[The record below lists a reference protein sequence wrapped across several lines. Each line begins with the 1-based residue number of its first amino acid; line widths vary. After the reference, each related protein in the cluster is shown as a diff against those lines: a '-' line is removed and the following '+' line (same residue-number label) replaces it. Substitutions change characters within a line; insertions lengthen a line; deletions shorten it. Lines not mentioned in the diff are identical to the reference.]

1 MLPINNKDKSGV
13 IKTMRGIKLFSLA
26 FLFAFSGILYAGQV
40 NVNTA
45 DAKKIAS
52 ELSGIGAVRAEAIVI
67 YRKENGKFKSID
79 ELVKVR
85 GIGEKTIEKNRSNIV
100 LSIENKSS

>member
-1 MLPINNKDKSGV
+1 
-13 IKTMRGIKLFSLA
+13 MRGIKLFSLS
-26 FLFAFSGILYAGQV
+26 LLLTFSGILFAGQV

-45 DAKKIAS
+45 SAKKIAS
-52 ELSGIGAVRAEAIVI
+52 ELSGIGVVRAEAIVI

-79 ELVKVR
+79 ELAKVR
-85 GIGEKTIEKNRSNIV
+85 GIGKKTIEKNRSNIV

>member
-1 MLPINNKDKSGV
+1 
-13 IKTMRGIKLFSLA
+13 MRRIKLLGIA
-26 FLFAFSGILYAGQV
+26 LLLAFSGILSAGQV

-79 ELVKVR
+79 ELVKVP
-85 GIGEKTIEKNRSNIV
+85 GIGKKTIEKNRNNIV
-100 LSIENKSS
+100 LSMQNKNS